1 MILTSK
7 YFEKISYLPIR
18 LLGEQILSD
27 LDEQSDDK

>member
-7 YFEKISYLPIR
+7 YFEKISYLPIS
-18 LLGEQILSD
+18 LGEQILSD